1 MTRSLVPFLALA
13 SALWLGACAGDSAC
27 PASGQSLTILS
38 PMDGEAVTGS
48 RSAIWVQIDV
58 TEGVGHFL
66 HLERPEA
73 IAARITAFLESLERE
88 SLHAHQG

>member
-1 MTRSLVPFLALA
+1 MRPRCAHESLRY
-13 SALWLGACAGDSAC
+13 LGARGH
-27 PASGQSLTILS
+27 
-38 PMDGEAVTGS
+38 
-48 RSAIWVQIDV
+48 IDV
-58 TEGVGHFL
+58 IEGVGHFL

>member
-1 MTRSLVPFLALA
+1 
-13 SALWLGACAGDSAC
+13 
-27 PASGQSLTILS
+27 
-38 PMDGEAVTGS
+38 VTGS